1 MQPFEPSQYTPPPRF
16 VAPPKQKTC
25 APAIIAAIL
34 LFVYTAFSVGEV
46 LYWGNTRI
54 LSFVILFI
62 TYAAAG
68 VLILVLPARS
78 KLKFIIPAAIL
89 LAALLINFIT
99 YLLNF
104 GFDNVTGI
112 LLNYA
117 LPLIVVIMLL
127 VHAIVAKLPT
137 LIITLVLTGVY
148 FVVDLITSVQF
159 FSAVWNYSAET
170 IISILL
176 SYLAFYILLA
186 SYVLIAIAISVTAK
200 RKNTAITPV
209 YPAQY

>member
-1 MQPFEPSQYTPPPRF
+1 MQPFEPSPYTPRPQYI
-16 VAPPKQKTC
+16 APQRQKTC
-25 APAIIAAIL
+25 VPAIIAAVL
-34 LFVYTAFSVGEV
+34 LFVYTAFSIGEL
-46 LYWGNTRI
+46 LYWGDTTI
-54 LSFVILFI
+54 LRSVILLI

-68 VLILVLPARS
+68 VLLLVLPARG
-78 KLKFIIPAAIL
+78 KIKFIIPAAIL

-99 YLLNF
+99 YLFNA

-127 VHAIVAKLPT
+127 VHAIIAKLPT
-137 LIITLVLTGVY
+137 LIITLVITAVY
-148 FVVDLITSVQF
+148 FTGDLVTSVRF
-159 FSAVWNYSAET
+159 FTEVWNYSADFV
-170 IISILL
+170 ISMLL

-200 RKNTAITPV
+200 RKNSAITPA
-209 YPAQY
+209 YPA